1 MITKNLTNTM
11 HKELDIEIYKHL
23 ENDMITGE
31 IYIGHLNYD
40 FIFSKVNYLA
50 TCTEAIPFT
59 PFDKVICQLLTI
71 DEQLSF
77 EQIGEILGMNVYES
91 SNPKRYLDVAEKEIL
106 MDALQSLAS
115 GEFGK
120 MIEGGD
126 INFSRCRLTPTGRE
140 YAKMKSKF
148 KVTINKPF
156 ELYFDHTTGDNLKAK
171 ENFEFTKGI
180 AVHNYLGIS
189 IDFEDEDFIKEIA
202 ATQIP
207 DIYNI
212 EKKNSFTD
220 AMVVSKQD
228 FYKTY
233 PIAITYDSN
242 EKIFKAYCFDEKN
255 KKIQKSFS
263 QWINNDSYV
272 KDEILA
278 ALDSKETVKTEVKYN
293 EVYEEAIRHIDK
305 NNPLIQVKNEL
316 LTKDIFDEY
325 FFLNNFSSL
334 VPHHSK
340 YDLYICLT
348 FCSESIFDQI
358 FQILQKI
365 ENIESKI
372 FIVFPEILKDEDDVR
387 YETLLALANDSVNL
401 FITKKNV
408 KNSFFIIET
417 DEDAN
422 YYEIVIGEIGKYSK
436 SFFNKNKWDDRG
448 IKIKDYIKTEFSND
462 YALTICDE
470 INRSIQNDM
479 EEDIASIE
487 QIEELDFYNVKLRV
501 FEGLGMYEETID
513 EALQLLESFKENRL
527 ERLEEQIIESFDEIE
542 EDLETITNEKEGY
555 NLKKKLEKIKTQINN
570 NNQKLLNRFEQI
582 KLNIDNKIEEF
593 EEAKRVYPFIIDT
606 NIFINDPGI
615 ISKIN
620 KKHKII
626 IAAKVLDELD
636 GFKTNPQLK
645 ETATKIIRSISSSTS
660 NNIHRAKANLN
671 LLPPDFNKRSPDNMI
686 LATALMYKDQKGY
699 LVTEDKGLIEKAKT
713 VEMKVLNYQEF
724 ANKFL

>member
-1 MITKNLTNTM
+1 M

-23 ENDMITGE
+23 ENEMVTGE
-31 IYIGHLNYD
+31 IYLGHLNYD
-40 FIFSKVNYLA
+40 FIFSKVNYIA
-50 TCTEAIPFT
+50 NCTEAIPFT

-71 DEQLSF
+71 ENQLSL

-106 MDALQSLAS
+106 MDALQSLTS

-120 MIEGGD
+120 MIESGD
-126 INFSRCRLTPTGRE
+126 INFSSCRLTPTGRE

-148 KVTINKPF
+148 KVTNNKPF
-156 ELYFDHTTGDNLKAK
+156 DLYFDHTTGEHLKAK
-171 ENFEFTKGI
+171 ENFEFTKGKLI
-180 AVHNYLGIS
+180 QNYYGVS
-189 IDFEDEDFIKEIA
+189 IDFNDENFIKEIA
-202 ATQIP
+202 ASQIP

-220 AMVVSKQD
+220 ASIVSKQHY
-228 FYKTY
+228 YKEY

-242 EKIFKAYCFDEKN
+242 VRTFNAYCFDELNKN
-255 KKIQKSFS
+255 IKKSFS
-263 QWINNDSYV
+263 QWANRNIEIKN
-272 KDEILA
+272 EILA
-278 ALDSKETVKTEVKYN
+278 SLSSPKGVESDTKIESTFREAISHIEKNTPITHVKKDLLSKEV
-293 EVYEEAIRHIDK
+293 
-305 NNPLIQVKNEL
+305 
-316 LTKDIFDEY
+316 FDEF
-325 FFLNNFSSL
+325 FFLNNFSDL
-334 VPHHSK
+334 VPHHAK

-348 FCSESIFDQI
+348 FCSQTIFEQI
-358 FQILQKI
+358 FQIIQKI

-372 FIVFPEILKDEDDVR
+372 FIVFPENLKDDDDFR
-387 YETLLALANDSVNL
+387 YESLLNMADESVTL

-408 KNSFFIIET
+408 KKSFFIIET
-417 DEDAN
+417 DETAN
-422 YYEIVIGEIGKYSK
+422 YYEVVIGEIENYSK
-436 SFFNKNKWDDRG
+436 SFFKKNEWDDRG
-448 IKIKDYIKTEFSND
+448 AKIKDYIKTEFSND
-462 YALTICDE
+462 YALIICDE
-470 INRSIQNDM
+470 INTSIQNDI
-479 EEDIASIE
+479 EEDIVSIE
-487 QIEELDFYNVKLRV
+487 QIEELDFYNEKLKV
-501 FEGLGMYEETID
+501 FKGFGSYEETID
-513 EALQLLESFKENRL
+513 DALQLLESFKTDSL
-527 ERLEEQIIESFDEIE
+527 ERLEEQINDDFDDFE
-542 EDLETITNEKEGY
+542 EALEAVFNEKEVFI
-555 NLKKKLEKIKTQINN
+555 LKKKLEKIKINFFN
-570 NNQKLLNRFEQI
+570 YNQDLVNRFELI
-582 KLNIDNKIEEF
+582 KLKIDNKIEEF